1 MIEVAPN
8 LWVGSDAD
16 YENLDWTGDFAVCH
30 SAKEPHHRRA
40 LGYSGRGA
48 PKDHPE
54 YLFAERAEGKAL
66 MLNLVDVHEP
76 EWIRPEIID
85 KALEWIAAHREAG
98 RRVLVHCNQ
107 GGSRAPVIAMLA
119 LAKTL
124 PAKFTDAEAQ
134 FLDVYPY
141 YCPANGMRQYA
152 MDNWTRYRNGTT
164 SDGKRAND
172 QHAAPC

>member
-1 MIEVAPN
+1 
-8 LWVGSDAD
+8 
-16 YENLDWTGDFAVCH
+16 
-30 SAKEPHHRRA
+30 
-40 LGYSGRGA
+40 
-48 PKDHPE
+48 
-54 YLFAERAEGKAL
+54 
-66 MLNLVDVHEP
+66 
-76 EWIRPEIID
+76 
-85 KALEWIAAHREAG
+85 
-98 RRVLVHCNQ
+98 
-107 GGSRAPVIAMLA
+107 MLA

-141 YCPANGMRQYA
+141 YCPANGMRQFA